1 MQKGGKPISKKN
13 YSVARVVT
21 HTQSTIGKCE
31 RHNERKNESY
41 ANMNVDTARCD
52 MNVHFKSCGE
62 LTYNEQLNKLIVDK
76 KVCMRGLKADAK
88 VFDEMIIDV
97 NTDYFEKHGGYEYA
111 KEFYE
116 EAYRFAVNLY
126 GEQNIISAV
135 MHADELNVALTEQYE
150 KPVYHYHMHLV
161 ALPVVEK
168 QILWT
173 KRCKDKSFV
182 GTVKET
188 VNQISH
194 SKKWKSPQAVDE
206 NGNVI
211 FNEKGKP
218 VLIPSYSILQDDFF
232 NHMQRA
238 GFNDFI
244 RGEKGSTAEHLSCLQ
259 YEIQQDKKRLEEI
272 KERLQT
278 EEIRYDEIQTINKT
292 FLEIDGMGKKTLIG
306 KVTISSEDFNDLSN
320 MAKQSVTARSK
331 IYDLEQENKRLHSK
345 VWDLQSRINRLS
357 DRLHELEQICAPYL
371 EALRLMPEKVKAFIS
386 DVLKTVRKEKS
397 NKNIDIKK
405 ER

>member
-1 MQKGGKPISKKN
+1 MSKKN

-52 MNVHFKSCGE
+52 MNVHFKDCGE
-62 LTYNEQLNKLIVDK
+62 LTYNEQLNKLLAEK
-76 KVCMRGLKADAK
+76 RVCMRGLKADAK
-88 VFDEMIIDV
+88 VFDEMIFDV
-97 NTDYFEKHGGYEYA
+97 NTDYFETHGGYEYA
-111 KEFYE
+111 KEFYA
-116 EAYRFAVNLY
+116 EAYRFAVKLY

-135 MHADELNVALTEQYE
+135 MHADELNVALTEQYG

-173 KRCKDKSFV
+173 KRCKDKSLV

-238 GFNDFI
+238 GFNDFN

-278 EEIRYDEIQTINKT
+278 EEIKYYEIQTVNKT
-292 FLEIDGMGKKTLIG
+292 FLEIDSMGKKTLTG

-320 MAKQSVTARSK
+320 MAKQSVAARSK
-331 IYDLEQENKRLHSK
+331 IYDLELENKKLQSRI
-345 VWDLQSRINRLS
+345 WDLQGRINRLS
-357 DRLHELEQICAPYL
+357 ERLHELEQVCAPYL
-371 EALRLMPEKVKAFIS
+371 EALRLMPKKVKTFIS
-386 DVLKTVRKEKS
+386 DVLKTVRKEKN
-397 NKNIDIKK
+397 NKNIEIKK

>member
-1 MQKGGKPISKKN
+1 MSKKN

-41 ANMNVDTARCD
+41 ANMNVDVERCN

-62 LTYNEQLNKLIVDK
+62 LTYNEQLNKLIAEK

-88 VFDEMIIDV
+88 VFDEVIFDV
-97 NTDYFEKHGGYEYA
+97 NTDYFETHGSYEYA
-111 KEFYE
+111 KDFYE

-135 MHADELNVALTEQYE
+135 MHADELNVALTEQYG

-173 KRCKDKSFV
+173 KRCKDKSLV

-194 SKKWKSPQAVDE
+194 SKKWKSPQALDE

-272 KERLQT
+272 KERLQS
-278 EEIRYDEIQTINKT
+278 EEIRYDEIQTANKT
-292 FLEIDGMGKKTLIG
+292 FLEIDSMGKKTITG

-320 MAKQSVTARSK
+320 MAKQSVVARSK
-331 IYDLEQENKRLHSK
+331 IYNLEQENKKLQSRI
-345 VWDLQSRINRLS
+345 WDLQSSINRLS
-357 DRLHELEQICAPYL
+357 ARLHELEQVCAPYL
-371 EALRLMPEKVKAFIS
+371 EALRLMPEKVKSFIS
-386 DVLKTVRKEKS
+386 DVLKTVRKEKT
-397 NKNIDIKK
+397 NKNIEIKK

>member
-1 MQKGGKPISKKN
+1 MSKKN

-41 ANMNVDTARCD
+41 ANMNVDTARCN
-52 MNVHFKSCGE
+52 MNVHFRDCGE
-62 LTYNEQLNKLIVDK
+62 LTYNEQLNKLISEK
-76 KVCMRGLKADAK
+76 RVCMRGLKADAK
-88 VFDEMIIDV
+88 IFDEVIFDV
-97 NTDYFEKHGGYEYA
+97 NTDYFETHGGYEYA
-111 KEFYE
+111 KEFYA

-135 MHADELNVALTEQYE
+135 MHADELNVALTEQYG

-173 KRCKDKSFV
+173 KRCKDKSLV
-182 GTVKET
+182 GKVKET

-194 SKKWKSPQAVDE
+194 SKKWKSPQTVDE
-206 NGNVI
+206 NGNPV

-244 RGEKGSTAEHLSCLQ
+244 RGEKGSAAEHLSCLQ

-272 KERLQT
+272 KNQVEK
-278 EEIRYDEIQTINKT
+278 EEIRYEEIKTANKT
-292 FLEIDGMGKKTLIG
+292 FLEIDSMGKKTLTG

-320 MAKQSVTARSK
+320 MAKQSVAARSK
-331 IYDLEQENKRLHSK
+331 IYELEGENERLRKRN
-345 VWDLQSRINRLS
+345 WELQSHINRLS
-357 DRLHELEQICAPYL
+357 ERLHKLEQICAPYL
-371 EALRLMPEKVKAFIS
+371 KALRQMPEKVQSFIENCP
-386 DVLKTVRKEKS
+386 KRETQQKYCY
-397 NKNIDIKK
+397 
-405 ER
+405 

>member
-1 MQKGGKPISKKN
+1 MSKKN

-62 LTYNEQLNKLIVDK
+62 LTYNEQLNKLIAEK

-88 VFDEMIIDV
+88 VFDEMIFDV
-97 NTDYFEKHGGYEYA
+97 NTDYFESHGGYEYA
-111 KEFYE
+111 KEFYA
-116 EAYRFAVNLY
+116 EAYRFAVALY

-135 MHADELNVALTEQYE
+135 MHADELNVALTEQYG
-150 KPVYHYHMHLV
+150 KTVYHYHMHLV

-173 KRCKDKSFV
+173 KRCKDKSLV
-182 GTVKET
+182 GSVKET

-206 NGNVI
+206 NGNVV

-232 NHMQRA
+232 NHMQNA

-244 RGEKGSTAEHLSCLQ
+244 RGEKGSTTEHLSCLQ

-278 EEIRYDEIQTINKT
+278 EEIRYDEIQTVHKT
-292 FLEIDGMGKKTLIG
+292 FSEIDGMGKKTITG
-306 KVTISSEDFNDLSN
+306 KVTIPSEDFNDLSN
-320 MAKQSVTARSK
+320 MAKQSVAARSK
-331 IYDLEQENKRLHSK
+331 IYNLEQENKKLQSK
-345 VWDLQSRINRLS
+345 IWDLQGRINRLS
-357 DRLHELEQICAPYL
+357 ARLHDLEQVCAPYL
-371 EALRLMPEKVKAFIS
+371 EALRLMLEKVKAFIS
-386 DVLKTVRKEKS
+386 DVLKTVRKEKP
-397 NKNIDIKK
+397 NKDIEKK

>member
-1 MQKGGKPISKKN
+1 MSKKN

-88 VFDEMIIDV
+88 VFDEMIFDV

-116 EAYRFAVNLY
+116 EAYRFAVALY

-135 MHADELNVALTEQYE
+135 MHADELNVALTEQYG

-173 KRCKDKSFV
+173 KRCKDKSLV

-206 NGNVI
+206 NGNIV
-211 FNEKGKP
+211 FNEKSKP

-244 RGEKGSTAEHLSCLQ
+244 RGEKGSTTEHLSCLQ
-259 YEIQQDKKRLEEI
+259 YEIQQDKKRLDKIKSQVEKEEI
-272 KERLQT
+272 K
-278 EEIRYDEIQTINKT
+278 YDKIQTVNKT
-292 FLEIDGMGKKTLIG
+292 FLEIDGMGKKTLTG

-320 MAKQSVTARSK
+320 MAKQSVAARSK
-331 IYDLEQENKRLHSK
+331 IYDLEQENKRLNSK
-345 VWDLQSRINRLS
+345 VWDLQSSINRLS
-357 DRLHELEQICAPYL
+357 ARLHELEQVCAPYL

-386 DVLKTVRKEKS
+386 DVLKTVRKEKP

>member
-1 MQKGGKPISKKN
+1 MSKKN

-52 MNVHFKSCGE
+52 MNVHFKGCGA
-62 LTYNEQLNKLIVDK
+62 LTYNEQLNKLIAEK
-76 KVCMRGLKADAK
+76 KVCMRGLKTDAK
-88 VFDEMIIDV
+88 VFDEMIFDV
-97 NTDYFEKHGGYEYA
+97 NTDYFETHGGYEYA

-135 MHADELNVALTEQYE
+135 MHADELNVALTEQYG

-173 KRCKDKSFV
+173 KRCKDKSLV

-194 SKKWKSPQAVDE
+194 SKKWKSAQAVDE
-206 NGNVI
+206 NGNVL

-218 VLIPSYSILQDDFF
+218 VLIPSYSILQDGFF

-259 YEIQQDKKRLEEI
+259 YEIQQDKKRLAEI
-272 KERLQT
+272 EERLKM
-278 EEIRYDEIQTINKT
+278 EEIRYDNVHTVRKT
-292 FLEIDGMGKKTLIG
+292 FMEIDSMGKKSITG
-306 KVTISSEDFNDLSN
+306 KVTVSTKDFEDLST
-320 MAKQSVTARSK
+320 MAKQSVAARSK
-331 IYDLEQENKRLHSK
+331 IFDLEGENEMLRKRN
-345 VWDLQSRINRLS
+345 WELQSSINRLS
-357 DRLHELEQICAPYL
+357 ARLHELEQVCAPYL

-386 DVLKTVRKEKS
+386 DVLKTVRKEKP
-397 NKNIDIKK
+397 NKNIEMKK

>member
-1 MQKGGKPISKKN
+1 MAKTN
-13 YSVARVVT
+13 YSVARLKP
-21 HTQSTIGKCE
+21 HSRNDIGKYE

-41 ANMNVDTARCD
+41 SNMNVDLSRTQ
-52 MNVHFKSCGE
+52 MNVSYKGCGD
-62 LTYNEQLNKLIVDK
+62 LTYNQYLNKLIEEG
-76 KVCMRGLKADAK
+76 KVSLRGLKEDSK
-88 VFDEMIIDV
+88 VYDELLLDV
-97 NTDYFEKHGGYEYA
+97 NSDYFEQHGGYEYA
-111 KEFYE
+111 KQFYE
-116 EAYRFAVNLY
+116 DAFHFAEKIF
-126 GEQNIISAV
+126 GSQNIISAV
-135 MHADELNVALTEQYE
+135 MHADELNIALTEQYG

-173 KRCKDKSFV
+173 KRCKDKSLV

-194 SKKWKSPQAVDE
+194 SKKLKSPQALDE
-206 NGNVI
+206 NGNII

-278 EEIRYDEIQTINKT
+278 EEIRYDEIQTVHKT
-292 FLEIDGMGKKTLIG
+292 FSEIDSMGKKTLTG

-320 MAKQSVTARSK
+320 MAKQSVAARSK
-331 IYDLEQENKRLHSK
+331 IYDLEGENERLRKRN
-345 VWDLQSRINRLS
+345 WELQSSINRLS
-357 DRLHELEQICAPYL
+357 KRLYELEQICAPYL

-386 DVLKTVRKEKS
+386 DVLKTVRKGKN
-397 NKNIDIKK
+397 NKNIEIKK

>member
-1 MQKGGKPISKKN
+1 MSKKN

-21 HTQSTIGKCE
+21 HTQSSIGKCE

-52 MNVHFKSCGE
+52 MNVHFKTCGD
-62 LTYNEQLNKLIVDK
+62 LTYNEQLNKLIAEK

-88 VFDEMIIDV
+88 IFDEVIFDV
-97 NTDYFEKHGGYEYA
+97 NTDYFETHGGYEYA

-116 EAYRFAVNLY
+116 EAYRFAVALY

-135 MHADELNVALTEQYE
+135 MHADELNVALTEQYG

-173 KRCKDKSFV
+173 KRCKDKSLV

-238 GFNDFI
+238 GFNDFL

-278 EEIRYDEIQTINKT
+278 EEIRYDEIKTANKT
-292 FLEIDGMGKKTLIG
+292 FLEIDSMGKKTLTG

-320 MAKQSVTARSK
+320 MAKQSVAARSK
-331 IYDLEQENKRLHSK
+331 IYDLEQENKRLNSK

-357 DRLHELEQICAPYL
+357 ERLHKLEQVCAPYL
-371 EALRLMPEKVKAFIS
+371 EALRLMPEKVQSFIS
-386 DVLKTVRKEKS
+386 DVLKTVRKEKP
-397 NKNIDIKK
+397 NKNIEIKK

>member
-1 MQKGGKPISKKN
+1 MSKKN

-52 MNVHFKSCGE
+52 MNVHFNTCGE
-62 LTYNEQLNKLIVDK
+62 LTYNEQLNKLIAEK
-76 KVCMRGLKADAK
+76 RVCMRGLKADAK
-88 VFDEMIIDV
+88 VFDEVIFDV
-97 NTDYFEKHGGYEYA
+97 NTDYFETHGGYEYA
-111 KEFYE
+111 KEFYA

-135 MHADELNVALTEQYE
+135 MHADELNVALTEQYG

-161 ALPVVEK
+161 ALSVVEK

-173 KRCKDKSFV
+173 KRCKDKSLV

-194 SKKWKSPQAVDE
+194 SKKWKSPQALDE

-218 VLIPSYSILQDDFF
+218 ILIPSYSILQDDFF
-232 NHMQRA
+232 NHMQKA

-272 KERLQT
+272 KSQVEK
-278 EEIRYDEIQTINKT
+278 EEIHYDNIHTVHKT
-292 FLEIDGMGKKTLIG
+292 FMEIDSMGKKTLTG

-331 IYDLEQENKRLHSK
+331 IYDLEQENKKLQSRI
-345 VWDLQSRINRLS
+345 WDLQSSINRLS
-357 DRLHELEQICAPYL
+357 ARLHELEQVCAPYL
-371 EALRLMPEKVKAFIS
+371 EALRLMPERVKAFIS
-386 DVLKTVRKEKS
+386 DVLKTVRKEKT
-397 NKNIDIKK
+397 NKNIEIKK

>member
-1 MQKGGKPISKKN
+1 MSKKN

-41 ANMNVDTARCD
+41 ANINVDTARCD

-62 LTYNEQLNKLIVDK
+62 LTYNEQLNKLIAEK

-88 VFDEMIIDV
+88 VFDEMIFDV
-97 NTDYFEKHGGYEYA
+97 NTDYFETHGGYEYA

-116 EAYRFAVNLY
+116 EAYRFAVALY

-135 MHADELNVALTEQYE
+135 MHADELNVALTEQYG

-173 KRCKDKSFV
+173 KRCKDKSLV
-182 GTVKET
+182 GTIKET

-238 GFNDFI
+238 GFNDFL

-272 KERLQT
+272 KNQVEK
-278 EEIRYDEIQTINKT
+278 EEIRYEEIKTANKT
-292 FLEIDGMGKKTLIG
+292 FLEIDGMGKKTLTG

-320 MAKQSVTARSK
+320 MAKQSVVARSK
-331 IYDLEQENKRLHSK
+331 IYDLEQENKKLQSRI
-345 VWDLQSRINRLS
+345 WDLQGRINRLS
-357 DRLHELEQICAPYL
+357 ERLHELEQICTPYL

-386 DVLKTVRKEKS
+386 DVLRTVRKEKS
-397 NKNIDIKK
+397 NKNIEIKK

>member
-1 MQKGGKPISKKN
+1 MPKKN

-21 HTQSTIGKCE
+21 HTQSAIGKCE

-52 MNVHFKSCGE
+52 MNVHFKGCDE
-62 LTYNEQLNKLIVDK
+62 LTYNEQLNKLIAEK
-76 KVCMRGLKADAK
+76 QVCIRGLKADAK
-88 VFDEMIIDV
+88 VFDEMIFDV

-111 KEFYE
+111 KEFYA
-116 EAYRFAVNLY
+116 EAYCFAVNLY

-135 MHADELNVALTEQYE
+135 MHADELNVALTEQYG

-173 KRCKDKSFV
+173 KRCKDKSLV

-206 NGNVI
+206 SGNVI

-238 GFNDFI
+238 GFNDFL

-272 KERLQT
+272 QERLQT
-278 EEIRYDEIQTINKT
+278 EEIRYDEIQTANKT
-292 FLEIDGMGKKTLIG
+292 SLEIDSMGKKTITG

-320 MAKQSVTARSK
+320 MAKQSVVARSK
-331 IYDLEQENKRLHSK
+331 IYDLEQENKRLQSK
-345 VWDLQSRINRLS
+345 VWDLQSSINRLS
-357 DRLHELEQICAPYL
+357 KRLRELEQVCAPYL
-371 EALRLMPEKVKAFIS
+371 EALRLMPEKVKSFIS
-386 DVLKTVRKEKS
+386 DVLKTVRKEKL
-397 NKNIDIKK
+397 NKNIDIRK

>member
-1 MQKGGKPISKKN
+1 MSKKN

-21 HTQSTIGKCE
+21 HTQNTIGKCE
-31 RHNERKNESY
+31 RHNERKNETY
-41 ANMNVDTARCD
+41 ANMNVDVERSN

-62 LTYNEQLNKLIVDK
+62 LTYNEQLNKLLAEK

-88 VFDEMIIDV
+88 VFDEVIFDV
-97 NTDYFEKHGGYEYA
+97 NTDYFETHGGYEYA
-111 KEFYE
+111 KEFYS
-116 EAYRFAVNLY
+116 EAFRFAVNLY
-126 GEQNIISAV
+126 GEQNIVSAV
-135 MHADELNVALTEQYE
+135 MHADELNVALTEQYG

-173 KRCKDKSFV
+173 KRCKDKSLV

-206 NGNVI
+206 NGNVV

-272 KERLQT
+272 KSQVEK
-278 EEIRYDEIQTINKT
+278 EEIRYDNIHTVHKT
-292 FLEIDGMGKKTLIG
+292 FMEIEHMGKKTLTG

-320 MAKQSVTARSK
+320 MAKQSVAARSK
-331 IYDLEQENKRLHSK
+331 IFDLERENKRLRE
-345 VWDLQSRINRLS
+345 VNWDLQSRINRLS
-357 DRLHELEQICAPYL
+357 ERLYELEQICAPYL
-371 EALRLMPEKVKAFIS
+371 KALKMMPEKVKSFFAEIF
-386 DVLKTVRKEKS
+386 KTDREENIIK
-397 NKNIDIKK
+397 NKTKN
-405 ER
+405 ERNR

>member
-1 MQKGGKPISKKN
+1 MSKKN

-21 HTQSTIGKCE
+21 HTQSSIGKCE

-41 ANMNVDTARCD
+41 ANMNVDMARCD
-52 MNVHFKSCGE
+52 MNVHFKSYGE
-62 LTYNEQLNKLIVDK
+62 LTYNEQLNNLLAEK

-88 VFDEMIIDV
+88 VFDEVIFDV
-97 NTDYFEKHGGYEYA
+97 NTDYFETHGGYEYA
-111 KEFYE
+111 KEFYA
-116 EAYRFAVNLY
+116 EAYHFAVNLY

-135 MHADELNVALTEQYE
+135 MHADELNVALTEQYG

-173 KRCKDKSFV
+173 KRCKDKSLV

-272 KERLQT
+272 KERLQS
-278 EEIRYDEIQTINKT
+278 EEIRYDEIQTANKT
-292 FLEIDGMGKKTLIG
+292 FLEIDSMGKKTITG

-320 MAKQSVTARSK
+320 MAKQSVVARSK
-331 IYDLEQENKRLHSK
+331 IYNLEQENKKLQSRI
-345 VWDLQSRINRLS
+345 WDLQSSINRLS
-357 DRLHELEQICAPYL
+357 ARLHELEQVCAPYL
-371 EALRLMPEKVKAFIS
+371 EALRLMPEKVKSFIS
-386 DVLKTVRKEKS
+386 DVLKTVRKEKT
-397 NKNIDIKK
+397 NKNIEIKK

>member
-1 MQKGGKPISKKN
+1 MSKKN

-21 HTQSTIGKCE
+21 HTQITIGKCE

-62 LTYNEQLNKLIVDK
+62 LTYNEQLNKLISEK

-88 VFDEMIIDV
+88 VFDEVIFDV
-97 NTDYFEKHGGYEYA
+97 NTDYFETHGGYEYA
-111 KEFYE
+111 KAFYA
-116 EAYRFAVNLY
+116 EAYRFAVALY

-135 MHADELNVALTEQYE
+135 MHADELNVALTEQYG

-168 QILWT
+168 EILWT
-173 KRCKDKSFV
+173 KRCKDKSLV
-182 GTVKET
+182 GKVKET

-194 SKKWKSPQAVDE
+194 SKKWKSSQAVDE
-206 NGNVI
+206 NGNVVL
-211 FNEKGKP
+211 NEKGKP

-244 RGEKGSTAEHLSCLQ
+244 RGEKGSTVEHLSCLQ

-272 KERLQT
+272 KSQVEK
-278 EEIRYDEIQTINKT
+278 EEIRYDTIQTVHKT
-292 FLEIDGMGKKTLIG
+292 FSEIDGMGKKTLTG

-320 MAKQSVTARSK
+320 MAKQSVAARSK
-331 IYDLEQENKRLHSK
+331 IYDLEGENERLRKRN
-345 VWDLQSRINRLS
+345 WELQSRINRLS
-357 DRLHELEQICAPYL
+357 EQLHELQKTCAPYL

-386 DVLKTVRKEKS
+386 DVLKTVRKEKT
-397 NKNIDIKK
+397 NKNIEIKK

>member
-1 MQKGGKPISKKN
+1 MSKKN
-13 YSVARVVT
+13 YSIARVVT
-21 HTQSTIGKCE
+21 HIQSTIGKCE

-62 LTYNEQLNKLIVDK
+62 LTYNEQLNKLISEK

-88 VFDEMIIDV
+88 VFDEMIFDV
-97 NTDYFEKHGGYEYA
+97 NTYYFETHGGYEYA
-111 KEFYE
+111 KAFYA

-135 MHADELNVALTEQYE
+135 MHADELNVALTEQYG

-173 KRCKDKSFV
+173 KRCKDKSLV

-194 SKKWKSPQAVDE
+194 SKKWKSPQAIDE

-272 KERLQT
+272 KSQVEK
-278 EEIRYDEIQTINKT
+278 EEIRYDTIQTVNKT
-292 FLEIDGMGKKTLIG
+292 FHEIDGMGKKTLTG

-320 MAKQSVTARSK
+320 MAKQSVAARSK
-331 IYDLEQENKRLHSK
+331 IFDLEGENERLRKRN
-345 VWDLQSRINRLS
+345 WELQSSINRLS
-357 DRLHELEQICAPYL
+357 ARIHELEQVCAPYL

-386 DVLKTVRKEKS
+386 DVLKTVRKEKP
-397 NKNIDIKK
+397 NKNIEIKK

>member
-1 MQKGGKPISKKN
+1 
-13 YSVARVVT
+13 
-21 HTQSTIGKCE
+21 
-31 RHNERKNESY
+31 
-41 ANMNVDTARCD
+41 MNVDTARCD
-52 MNVHFKSCGE
+52 MNVHFKNNGE
-62 LTYNEQLNKLIVDK
+62 LTYNEQLNKFIAEK

-88 VFDEMIIDV
+88 VFDEMIFDV
-97 NTDYFEKHGGYEYA
+97 NTDYFETHGGYKYA
-111 KEFYE
+111 KEFYA
-116 EAYRFAVNLY
+116 EAYHFAVNLY

-135 MHADELNVALTEQYE
+135 MHADELNVALTEQYG

-173 KRCKDKSFV
+173 KRCKDKSLV

-259 YEIQQDKKRLEEI
+259 YESQQDKKRLEEI

-278 EEIRYDEIQTINKT
+278 EEVRYDEIQTVHKT
-292 FLEIDGMGKKTLIG
+292 FNEIDSMGKKTLTG

-320 MAKQSVTARSK
+320 MAKQSVAARSK
-331 IYDLEQENKRLHSK
+331 IYDLEQENKKLKNK
-345 VWDLQSRINRLS
+345 VCIPTEEEVIAMMEEARKNPQEYRIV
-357 DRLHELEQICAPYL
+357 A
-371 EALRLMPEKVKAFIS
+371 
-386 DVLKTVRKEKS
+386 
-397 NKNIDIKK
+397 
-405 ER
+405 

>member
-1 MQKGGKPISKKN
+1 MSKKN

-41 ANMNVDTARCD
+41 ANINVDTARCD

-62 LTYNEQLNKLIVDK
+62 LTYNEQLNKLIAEK

-88 VFDEMIIDV
+88 VFDEMIFDV
-97 NTDYFEKHGGYEYA
+97 NTDYFETHGGYEYA

-116 EAYRFAVNLY
+116 EAYRFAVALY

-135 MHADELNVALTEQYE
+135 MHADELNVALTEQYG

-173 KRCKDKSFV
+173 KRCKDKSLV
-182 GTVKET
+182 GTIKET

-211 FNEKGKP
+211 FNKKGKP

-238 GFNDFI
+238 GFNDFL

-272 KERLQT
+272 KNQVEK
-278 EEIRYDEIQTINKT
+278 EEIRYEEIKTANKT
-292 FLEIDGMGKKTLIG
+292 FLEIDGMGKKTLTG

-320 MAKQSVTARSK
+320 MAKQSVAARSK
-331 IYDLEQENKRLHSK
+331 IYELEQENKKLKNK
-345 VWDLQSRINRLS
+345 VWDLQSSINRLS
-357 DRLHELEQICAPYL
+357 ARLHELEQVCAPYL

>member
-1 MQKGGKPISKKN
+1 MSKKN

-21 HTQSTIGKCE
+21 HTQSSIGKCE

-52 MNVHFKSCGE
+52 MNVHFKGCGE
-62 LTYNEQLNKLIVDK
+62 MTYNEQLNKLIAEK

-88 VFDEMIIDV
+88 VFDEMIFDV

-111 KEFYE
+111 KEFYA
-116 EAYRFAVNLY
+116 EAYRFAVALY

-135 MHADELNVALTEQYE
+135 MHADELNIALTEQYG

-173 KRCKDKSFV
+173 KRCKDKSLV

-206 NGNVI
+206 SGNVI

-259 YEIQQDKKRLEEI
+259 YEIQQDKKRLEKI
-272 KERLQT
+272 KNQVEK
-278 EEIRYDEIQTINKT
+278 EEIRYDTIQTVHKT
-292 FLEIDGMGKKTLIG
+292 FNEIDGMGKKTLTG
-306 KVTISSEDFNDLSN
+306 KVTISSEEFNDLSS
-320 MAKQSVTARSK
+320 MAKQSVAARSK
-331 IYDLEQENKRLHSK
+331 IYDLELENKK
-345 VWDLQSRINRLS
+345 LQSRIWDLQGRINRVS
-357 DRLHELEQICAPYL
+357 ERLHELEQVCAPYL

-386 DVLKTVRKEKS
+386 DVLKTVQKEKT
-397 NKNIDIKK
+397 NKNIEIKK

>member
-1 MQKGGKPISKKN
+1 MSKKN

-52 MNVHFKSCGE
+52 MNVHFKGCGE
-62 LTYNEQLNKLIVDK
+62 LTYNEQLNKLIAEK
-76 KVCMRGLKADAK
+76 KVCMRGLKVDAK
-88 VFDEMIIDV
+88 VFDEMIFDV
-97 NTDYFEKHGGYEYA
+97 NTDYFETHGGYEYA

-116 EAYRFAVNLY
+116 EAYRFAVALY

-135 MHADELNVALTEQYE
+135 MHADELNVALTEQYG

-173 KRCKDKSFV
+173 KRCKDKSLV

-278 EEIRYDEIQTINKT
+278 EEIKYYEIQTVNKT
-292 FLEIDGMGKKTLIG
+292 FLEIDSMGKKTLTG

-320 MAKQSVTARSK
+320 MAKQSVAARSK
-331 IYDLEQENKRLHSK
+331 IYDLELENKKLQSRI
-345 VWDLQSRINRLS
+345 WDLQGRINRLS
-357 DRLHELEQICAPYL
+357 ERLHELEQVCAPYL
-371 EALRLMPEKVKAFIS
+371 EALRLMPKKVKTFIS
-386 DVLKTVRKEKS
+386 DVLKTVRKEKN
-397 NKNIDIKK
+397 NKNIEIKK

>member
-1 MQKGGKPISKKN
+1 MSKKN

-52 MNVHFKSCGE
+52 MNVHFNTCGE
-62 LTYNEQLNKLIVDK
+62 LTYNEQLNKLIAEK
-76 KVCMRGLKADAK
+76 RVCMRGLKADAK
-88 VFDEMIIDV
+88 VFDEVIFDV
-97 NTDYFEKHGGYEYA
+97 NTDYFETHGGYEYA
-111 KEFYE
+111 KEFYA

-135 MHADELNVALTEQYE
+135 MHADELNVALTEQYG

-161 ALPVVEK
+161 ALSVVEK

-173 KRCKDKSFV
+173 KRCKDKSLV

-194 SKKWKSPQAVDE
+194 SKKWKSPQALDE

-218 VLIPSYSILQDDFF
+218 ILIPSYSILQDDFF
-232 NHMQRA
+232 NHMQKA

-272 KERLQT
+272 KSQVEK
-278 EEIRYDEIQTINKT
+278 EEIHYDNIHTVHKT
-292 FLEIDGMGKKTLIG
+292 FMEIDSMGKKTLTG

-331 IYDLEQENKRLHSK
+331 IYDLEQENKKLQSRI
-345 VWDLQSRINRLS
+345 WDLQSSINRLS
-357 DRLHELEQICAPYL
+357 KRLRELEQVCAPYL
-371 EALRLMPEKVKAFIS
+371 EALRLMPEKVQAFIS
-386 DVLKTVRKEKS
+386 DVLKTVRKEKL
-397 NKNIDIKK
+397 NKNIEIKK

>member
-1 MQKGGKPISKKN
+1 MSKKN

-41 ANMNVDTARCD
+41 SNMNVDTARCD
-52 MNVHFKSCGE
+52 MNVHFKGCGE
-62 LTYNEQLNKLIVDK
+62 LTYNEQLNKLIAEK
-76 KVCMRGLKADAK
+76 RVCMRGLKADAK
-88 VFDEMIIDV
+88 VFDEMIFDV
-97 NTDYFEKHGGYEYA
+97 NTDYFETHGGYEYA

-116 EAYRFAVNLY
+116 EAYRFAVALY

-135 MHADELNVALTEQYE
+135 MHADELNVALTEQYG

-173 KRCKDKSFV
+173 KRCKDKSLV
-182 GTVKET
+182 GEVKET
-188 VNQISH
+188 VKQISH
-194 SKKWKSPQAVDE
+194 SKKWKSPQVVDE
-206 NGNVI
+206 NGNPV

-238 GFNDFI
+238 GFNDFL

-259 YEIQQDKKRLEEI
+259 YEIQQDRKRLEEI

-278 EEIRYDEIQTINKT
+278 EEIRYDEIQTVHKT
-292 FLEIDGMGKKTLIG
+292 FNEIDGMGKKTLTG

-320 MAKQSVTARSK
+320 MAKQSVAARSK
-331 IYDLEQENKRLHSK
+331 IYSLEQENKKLQSRI
-345 VWDLQSRINRLS
+345 WDLQGRINRLS
-357 DRLHELEQICAPYL
+357 EQLHELQKICAPYL

-386 DVLKTVRKEKS
+386 DVLKTVQKEKT
-397 NKNIDIKK
+397 NKNIEIKK

>member
-1 MQKGGKPISKKN
+1 MSKKN

-21 HTQSTIGKCE
+21 HTQSSIGKCE

-41 ANMNVDTARCD
+41 ANMNVDMARCD
-52 MNVHFKSCGE
+52 MNVHFNSCGE
-62 LTYNEQLNKLIVDK
+62 LTYNEQLNKLLTEK

-88 VFDEMIIDV
+88 VFDEVIFDV
-97 NTDYFEKHGGYEYA
+97 NTDYFETHGGYEYA
-111 KEFYE
+111 KEFYA

-135 MHADELNVALTEQYE
+135 MHADELNVALTEQYG

-173 KRCKDKSFV
+173 KRCKDKSLV
-182 GTVKET
+182 GKIKET

-244 RGEKGSTAEHLSCLQ
+244 RGEKGSTTEHLSCLQ

-278 EEIRYDEIQTINKT
+278 EEIRYDNVHTAHKT
-292 FLEIDGMGKKTLIG
+292 FMEIEHMGKKTLTG

-320 MAKQSVTARSK
+320 MAKQSVAARSK
-331 IYDLEQENKRLHSK
+331 IFDLERENKRLRE
-345 VWDLQSRINRLS
+345 VNWNLQSRINRLS
-357 DRLHELEQICAPYL
+357 ERLYELEQICAPYL
-371 EALRLMPEKVKAFIS
+371 KALKLMPEKVKSFFAEIF
-386 DVLKTVRKEKS
+386 KTDREENIIK
-397 NKNIDIKK
+397 NKTKN
-405 ER
+405 ERNR

>member
-1 MQKGGKPISKKN
+1 MSKKN

-21 HTQSTIGKCE
+21 HTQSSIGKCE

-52 MNVHFKSCGE
+52 MNVHFKGCGE
-62 LTYNEQLNKLIVDK
+62 LTYNEQLNKLIAEK
-76 KVCMRGLKADAK
+76 RVCMRGLKADAK
-88 VFDEMIIDV
+88 VFDEVIFDV
-97 NTDYFEKHGGYEYA
+97 NTDYFETHGGYEYA
-111 KEFYE
+111 KEFYA

-135 MHADELNVALTEQYE
+135 MHADELNVALTEQYG

-173 KRCKDKSFV
+173 KRCKDKSLV

-206 NGNVI
+206 NGNPI

-259 YEIQQDKKRLEEI
+259 YEIQQDKKRLKEI
-272 KERLQT
+272 KSQVEK
-278 EEIRYDEIQTINKT
+278 EEIRYDTIQTVHKT
-292 FLEIDGMGKKTLIG
+292 FHEIDGMGKKTLTG

-320 MAKQSVTARSK
+320 MAKQSVAARSK
-331 IYDLEQENKRLHSK
+331 IYDLEQENKKLQNRI
-345 VWDLQSRINRLS
+345 WDLQGRINRLS
-357 DRLHELEQICAPYL
+357 ERLHELEQICAPYF

-386 DVLKTVRKEKS
+386 DVLKTVRTEKP
-397 NKNIDIKK
+397 NKNIEIKK

>member
-1 MQKGGKPISKKN
+1 MSKKN

-62 LTYNEQLNKLIVDK
+62 LTYNEQLNKLIAEK

-88 VFDEMIIDV
+88 VFDEMIFDV
-97 NTDYFEKHGGYEYA
+97 NTDYFESHGGYEYA
-111 KEFYE
+111 KEFYA
-116 EAYRFAVNLY
+116 EAYRFAVALY

-135 MHADELNVALTEQYE
+135 MHADELNVALTEQYG
-150 KPVYHYHMHLV
+150 KTVYHYHMHLV

-173 KRCKDKSFV
+173 KRCKDKSLV
-182 GTVKET
+182 GSVKET

-206 NGNVI
+206 NGNVV

-232 NHMQRA
+232 NHMQNA

-244 RGEKGSTAEHLSCLQ
+244 RGEKGSTTEHLSCLQ

-278 EEIRYDEIQTINKT
+278 EEIRYDEIQTVHKT
-292 FLEIDGMGKKTLIG
+292 FSEIDGIGKKTITG

-320 MAKQSVTARSK
+320 MAKQSVAARSK
-331 IYDLEQENKRLHSK
+331 IYNLEQENKKLQSK
-345 VWDLQSRINRLS
+345 IWDLQGRINRLS
-357 DRLHELEQICAPYL
+357 ARLHDLEQVCAPYL

-386 DVLKTVRKEKS
+386 DVLKTVRKEKP
-397 NKNIDIKK
+397 NKDIEKK
-405 ER
+405 RGN

>member
-1 MQKGGKPISKKN
+1 MSKKN

-21 HTQSTIGKCE
+21 HTQSSIGKCE

-52 MNVHFKSCGE
+52 MNVHFKGCGE
-62 LTYNEQLNKLIVDK
+62 LTYNEQLNRLIAEK

-88 VFDEMIIDV
+88 VFDEMIFDV
-97 NTDYFEKHGGYEYA
+97 NTDYFETHGGYEYA

-135 MHADELNVALTEQYE
+135 MHADELNVSLTEQYG

-173 KRCKDKSFV
+173 KRCKDKSLV
-182 GTVKET
+182 GTVKEI

-238 GFNDFI
+238 GFNDFL

-272 KERLQT
+272 KSQVKK
-278 EEIRYDEIQTINKT
+278 EEIRYDEIQTVNKT
-292 FLEIDGMGKKTLIG
+292 FLEIDSMGKKTLMG

-320 MAKQSVTARSK
+320 MAKQSVAARSK
-331 IYDLEQENKRLHSK
+331 IYDLEQENKRLHIK
-345 VWDLQSRINRLS
+345 VWDLQGRINRLS
-357 DRLHELEQICAPYL
+357 ERLRELEQVCAPYL
-371 EALRLMPEKVKAFIS
+371 EALRLMPEKVQAFIS
-386 DVLKTVRKEKS
+386 DVLRTVRKEKS
-397 NKNIDIKK
+397 NKNIEIKK

>member
-1 MQKGGKPISKKN
+1 MSKKN

-31 RHNERKNESY
+31 RHNERKNECY

-62 LTYNEQLNKLIVDK
+62 LTYNEQLNKLIAEK
-76 KVCMRGLKADAK
+76 SVCMRGLKADAK
-88 VFDEMIIDV
+88 IFDEVIFDV
-97 NTDYFEKHGGYEYA
+97 NTDYFETNGGYEYA

-116 EAYRFAVNLY
+116 EAYNFAVNLY

-135 MHADELNVALTEQYE
+135 MHADELNVALSEQYG

-161 ALPVVEK
+161 AMPVVEK

-173 KRCKDKSFV
+173 KRCKDKSLV

-206 NGNVI
+206 NGNVV

-259 YEIQQDKKRLEEI
+259 FEIQQDKKRLEEI
-272 KERLQT
+272 KSQVEK
-278 EEIRYDEIQTINKT
+278 EEIHYEEIKTANKT
-292 FLEIDGMGKKTLIG
+292 FLEIDSMGKKTLTG

-320 MAKQSVTARSK
+320 MAKQSVAARSK
-331 IYDLEQENKRLHSK
+331 IYELEGENERLRKRN
-345 VWDLQSRINRLS
+345 WELQSHINRLS
-357 DRLHELEQICAPYL
+357 ERLHKLEQICAPYL
-371 EALRLMPEKVKAFIS
+371 EALRLMPEKVQSFIS
-386 DVLKTVRKEKS
+386 DVLKTVRKEKP

>member
-1 MQKGGKPISKKN
+1 MSKKN

-21 HTQSTIGKCE
+21 HTQSSIGKCE

-41 ANMNVDTARCD
+41 ANMNVDTSRFD
-52 MNVHFKSCGE
+52 MNVHFKGCGE
-62 LTYNEQLNKLIVDK
+62 LTYNEQLNKLLAEK

-88 VFDEMIIDV
+88 VFDEIIFDV
-97 NTDYFEKHGGYEYA
+97 NTDYFESHGGYEYA
-111 KEFYE
+111 KRFYE
-116 EAYRFAVNLY
+116 EAYRFAVALY

-135 MHADELNVALTEQYE
+135 MHADELNVALTEQYG

-173 KRCKDKSFV
+173 KRCKDKSLV

-206 NGNVI
+206 NGNVV
-211 FNEKGKP
+211 FNEKGKL

-244 RGEKGSTAEHLSCLQ
+244 RGEKGSTTEHLSCLQ

-278 EEIRYDEIQTINKT
+278 EEIRYDEIQTVNKT
-292 FLEIDGMGKKTLIG
+292 FHEIDGMGKKTLTG
-306 KVTISSEDFNDLSN
+306 KVTISSADFNDLST
-320 MAKQSVTARSK
+320 MAKQSVAARSK
-331 IYDLEQENKRLHSK
+331 IFDLERENKRLRE
-345 VWDLQSRINRLS
+345 VNWELQSRINRLS
-357 DRLHELEQICAPYL
+357 ERLYELEEICAPYL
-371 EALRLMPEKVKAFIS
+371 KSLKLMPEKVKSFFAEIF
-386 DVLKTVRKEKS
+386 KTDREENKEPII
-397 NKNIDIKK
+397 KNRN
-405 ER
+405 ERNR

>member
-1 MQKGGKPISKKN
+1 MSKKN

-52 MNVHFKSCGE
+52 MNVHFKGCGN
-62 LTYNEQLNKLIVDK
+62 LTYNEQLNKLIAEK
-76 KVCMRGLKADAK
+76 RVCMRGLKADAK
-88 VFDEMIIDV
+88 VFDEMIFDV
-97 NTDYFEKHGGYEYA
+97 NTDYFEKHGGYEFA
-111 KEFYE
+111 KEFYA
-116 EAYRFAVNLY
+116 EAYRFAVDLY

-135 MHADELNVALTEQYE
+135 MHADELNVALTEQYG

-173 KRCKDKSFV
+173 KRCKDKSLV

-211 FNEKGKP
+211 FHEKGKP

-244 RGEKGSTAEHLSCLQ
+244 RGEKGSTTEHLSCLQ

-272 KERLQT
+272 KSQVEK
-278 EEIRYDEIQTINKT
+278 EEIRYDEIQTVNKT
-292 FLEIDGMGKKTLIG
+292 FLEIDDMGKKTLTG
-306 KVTISSEDFNDLSN
+306 KVSISSDDFNDLSI
-320 MAKQSVTARSK
+320 MAKQSVAARSK
-331 IYDLEQENKRLHSK
+331 IYDLEQENKRLQSK
-345 VWDLQSRINRLS
+345 VWDLQGRINRLS
-357 DRLHELEQICAPYL
+357 EQLRELQAICAPYL

-386 DVLKTVRKEKS
+386 DVLKTVRKEKT
-397 NKNIDIKK
+397 NKNIEIKK

>member
-1 MQKGGKPISKKN
+1 MSKKN

-21 HTQSTIGKCE
+21 HTQSSIGKCE

-41 ANMNVDTARCD
+41 ANMNVDMSRCD
-52 MNVHFKSCGE
+52 MNVHFMSCGE
-62 LTYNEQLNKLIVDK
+62 LTYNEQLNKLIAEK

-88 VFDEMIIDV
+88 VFDEMIFDV
-97 NTDYFEKHGGYEYA
+97 NTDYFETHGGYKYA

-135 MHADELNVALTEQYE
+135 MHADELNVALTEQYG

-173 KRCKDKSFV
+173 KRCKDKSLV

-206 NGNVI
+206 NGNVV

-259 YEIQQDKKRLEEI
+259 YEIQQDKKRLKEI
-272 KERLQT
+272 KEHLQT
-278 EEIRYDEIQTINKT
+278 EEIRYDEIQTVHKT
-292 FLEIDGMGKKTLIG
+292 FTEIEHMGKKTLTG

-320 MAKQSVTARSK
+320 MAKQSVAARSK
-331 IYDLEQENKRLHSK
+331 IFDLERENKRLRE
-345 VWDLQSRINRLS
+345 VNWELQSRINRLS
-357 DRLHELEQICAPYL
+357 ERLYELEEICAPYL
-371 EALRLMPEKVKAFIS
+371 KALKLMPEKVKSFFAEIFKI
-386 DVLKTVRKEKS
+386 DREENKEPII
-397 NKNIDIKK
+397 KNRN
-405 ER
+405 ERNR

>member
-1 MQKGGKPISKKN
+1 MSKKN

-62 LTYNEQLNKLIVDK
+62 LTYNELLNKLIAEK

-88 VFDEMIIDV
+88 VFDEMIFDV
-97 NTDYFEKHGGYEYA
+97 NTDYFETHGGYEYA
-111 KEFYE
+111 KEFYA
-116 EAYRFAVNLY
+116 EAYRFAVALY

-135 MHADELNVALTEQYE
+135 MHADELNVALTEQYG

-173 KRCKDKSFV
+173 KRCKDKSLV

-211 FNEKGKP
+211 FNDKGKP

-238 GFNDFI
+238 GFNDFL

-259 YEIQQDKKRLEEI
+259 YEIQQDKKRLEKI

-278 EEIRYDEIQTINKT
+278 EEVRYDEIHTMHKT
-292 FLEIDGMGKKTLIG
+292 FSEIDGMGKKTLTG

-320 MAKQSVTARSK
+320 MAKQSVAARSK
-331 IYDLEQENKRLHSK
+331 IFDLEGENERLRKRN
-345 VWDLQSRINRLS
+345 WELQSSINRLS
-357 DRLHELEQICAPYL
+357 ARLHELEQVCAPYL

-386 DVLKTVRKEKS
+386 DVLKTVRKEKP

>member
-1 MQKGGKPISKKN
+1 M
-13 YSVARVVT
+13 
-21 HTQSTIGKCE
+21 
-31 RHNERKNESY
+31 
-41 ANMNVDTARCD
+41 
-52 MNVHFKSCGE
+52 
-62 LTYNEQLNKLIVDK
+62 
-76 KVCMRGLKADAK
+76 
-88 VFDEMIIDV
+88 
-97 NTDYFEKHGGYEYA
+97 
-111 KEFYE
+111 
-116 EAYRFAVNLY
+116 
-126 GEQNIISAV
+126 
-135 MHADELNVALTEQYE
+135 
-150 KPVYHYHMHLV
+150 YHYHMHLV

-173 KRCKDKSFV
+173 KRCKDKSLV

-278 EEIRYDEIQTINKT
+278 EEIRYDEIQNVNKT
-292 FLEIDGMGKKTLIG
+292 FLEIDGMGKKTLTG
-306 KVTISSEDFNDLSN
+306 KVTISNEDFNDLSN

-331 IYDLEQENKRLHSK
+331 IYDLEQENKKLQSRI
-345 VWDLQSRINRLS
+345 WDLQSSINRLS
-357 DRLHELEQICAPYL
+357 KRLYELEQICAPYL

-386 DVLKTVRKEKS
+386 DVLKTVRKEKP
-397 NKNIDIKK
+397 NKNIEIKK

>member
-1 MQKGGKPISKKN
+1 MSKKN

-21 HTQSTIGKCE
+21 HTQSSIGKCE

-41 ANMNVDTARCD
+41 ANMNVDMARCD
-52 MNVHFKSCGE
+52 MNVHFKGCGE
-62 LTYNEQLNKLIVDK
+62 LTYNEKLNMLIAEK

-88 VFDEMIIDV
+88 VFDEMIFDV
-97 NTDYFEKHGGYEYA
+97 NTDYFETHGGYEYA

-135 MHADELNVALTEQYE
+135 MHADELNVALTEQYG

-173 KRCKDKSFV
+173 KRCKDKSLV
-182 GTVKET
+182 GTVKEI

-194 SKKWKSPQAVDE
+194 SKKWKSPQAVDD

-211 FNEKGKP
+211 FNDKGKP

-244 RGEKGSTAEHLSCLQ
+244 RGEKGSTAKHLSCLQ

-278 EEIRYDEIQTINKT
+278 EEIRYDEIQTVNKT
-292 FLEIDGMGKKTLIG
+292 FNEIDGMGKKTLTG

-320 MAKQSVTARSK
+320 MAKQSVAARSK
-331 IYDLEQENKRLHSK
+331 IFDLESENERLRKRI
-345 VWDLQSRINRLS
+345 WELQSSINRLS
-357 DRLHELEQICAPYL
+357 ARLHEL
-371 EALRLMPEKVKAFIS
+371 
-386 DVLKTVRKEKS
+386 
-397 NKNIDIKK
+397 
-405 ER
+405 